1 MGLHYTN
8 LDERTRDFM
17 LREVDKDVLDGKLY
31 ISPRLNQRGQQD
43 YETLLRE
50 AIRENDDDWLAS
62 QLRFSGYMNA
72 MESRRKRGGGVT
84 MAKVPV
90 TAPDTLSEG
99 EFNRFYVR
107 GLCLR
112 AIEDGIEEVEVYRGR
127 ASSRPRPESQA
138 MIGKRVSARNLL
150 EDLRNSQGVEPA
162 LGLPPGPNSGL
173 TVRLA

>member
-1 MGLHYTN
+1 MA
-8 LDERTRDFM
+8 
-17 LREVDKDVLDGKLY
+17 REVEKDVSEGKLY

-43 YETLLRE
+43 YERLLRE
-50 AIRENDDDWLAS
+50 AIHDNDDDWLATR
-62 QLRFSGYMNA
+62 LRHGGYMNA
-72 MESRRKRGGGVT
+72 MESRRKRGGGYT
-84 MAKVPV
+84 MVKVPV
-90 TAPDTLSEG
+90 TAPATLAEG

-112 AIEDGIEEVEVYRGR
+112 AIEDGIKEVEVYRGR
-127 ASSRPRPESQA
+127 TSRNPRSRSQA
-138 MIGKRVSARNLL
+138 MIGKRVSAGTLL